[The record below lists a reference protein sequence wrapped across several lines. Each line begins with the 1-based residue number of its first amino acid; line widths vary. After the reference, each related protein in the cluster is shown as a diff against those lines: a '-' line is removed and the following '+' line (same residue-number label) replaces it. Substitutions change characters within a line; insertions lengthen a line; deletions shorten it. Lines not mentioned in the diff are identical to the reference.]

1 MLSKTHKLTEALT
14 TAIGPVLRE
23 HSDYHIIQQAMGLVL
38 ARIAQS
44 TPEVGQEHYEL
55 EIIYEYAKQ
64 ALTEFLR
71 IEAAKKAKLD
81 EGINGFARM
90 FETDPAAGLVALNGG
105 MGTEAQ
111 AAAEEAQE
119 YWSESPIHQAVQDW
133 ETSDEF
139 LAIEKADAEKQ
150 GMSVEEYRESEKD
163 LKDYYNDRCTLE
175 DMQARRERRATSQN
189 IKTIQEEEAEQAWND
204 TLKED

>member
-111 AAAEEAQE
+111 AAAEEVAGKKE
-119 YWSESPIHQAVQDW
+119 WSEDQLEEDFQTRIGQMLQGPTFEEIQA
-133 ETSDEF
+133 
-139 LAIEKADAEKQ
+139 
-150 GMSVEEYRESEKD
+150 
-163 LKDYYNDRCTLE
+163 
-175 DMQARRERRATSQN
+175 
-189 IKTIQEEEAEQAWND
+189 EEAEQARLD
-204 TLKED
+204 TLKEDQ